1 MCFIKLKE
9 KKKMICVI
17 GFCCRFRSEI
27 YIYVMITFFLS
38 FLQESVCV
46 CVCRL
51 CVDPFHI
58 RHRMFVNTNVKNCEK
73 FITDIKSSGGQQQ
86 QDDVVC

>member
-46 CVCRL
+46 CAAYASILSTYAIGCL
-51 CVDPFHI
+51 ST
-58 RHRMFVNTNVKNCEK
+58 RMWKIVKNL
-73 FITDIKSSGGQQQ
+73 
-86 QDDVVC
+86 